1 MKLVFNTV
9 MSCPLTLKHY
19 KCGLHQQCQTCWQ
32 YTIVMSCFT
41 QTRLSTDK
49 LLDVELIDI
58 LNKSVISCTL

>member
-19 KCGLHQQCQTCWQ
+19 KCGLHQQCLTCWQ

-49 LLDVELIDI
+49 LLGVELI
-58 LNKSVISCTL
+58 